1 MGMAKEPH
9 WATEELKVVDRH
21 LHDLG
26 RGRHAG
32 RVALRACQASM
43 SVMKCVS
50 GRTLATALVV
60 WVGVALA
67 EVDGL
72 AFLGHNEVNRNHE
85 MDAEIVGDRAFI
97 ACGFSQGL
105 ESYDISNP
113 ASPTRT
119 WLSNG
124 PNSWRCHAYGDTWL
138 FNFCRR
144 EGVVLFDI
152 SGSGDPVRLGTY
164 DPPGSREALEGGALV
179 GSTLYSAAH
188 QNGIYAIDY
197 ANPLSPQ
204 KVGALSLSPSQAW
217 NVEAK
222 DSFLFVA
229 NGREGFAVAGL
240 AGGMHVTARLEL
252 PGTATD
258 IVLDGSVAVLALGV
272 AGLATV
278 DITDPHNPVLLDTVG
293 TDGCVWGIG
302 NTGHLVVAGS
312 WRVMELFDV
321 SDPANIA
328 RVGWDNTYV
337 WAHGADIR
345 DDSLIVVADW
355 QGMSCYRVGSD
366 AGADIDIMPEVVDF
380 GSVNGQ
386 RETLV
391 VVRNTGAG
399 ALSVTSVSAPSG
411 ITANPNAFSVP
422 AGDSQL
428 VTVTAT
434 GPGAVHTQLTF
445 NCDDPDE
452 SARTIEVYKN
462 YTAFPQ
468 YGSIAPDFNLFGTDG
483 QQHSLSGERGK
494 VVYLDFG
501 ASW

>member
-1 MGMAKEPH
+1 VSRLALAAVLVF
-9 WATEELKVVDRH
+9 WAGV
-21 LHDLG
+21 
-26 RGRHAG
+26 
-32 RVALRACQASM
+32 
-43 SVMKCVS
+43 
-50 GRTLATALVV
+50 TLAD
-60 WVGVALA
+60 
-67 EVDGL
+67 VDGL
-72 AFLGHNEVNRNHE
+72 TFLGHNEVNRNHE

-124 PNSWRCHAYGDTWL
+124 PNSWRCRAYGDTWL
-138 FNFCRR
+138 FDFCRR

-164 DPPGSREALEGGALV
+164 DPPGNREALEGGALV
-179 GSTLYSAAH
+179 GSMLYCAAH
-188 QNGIYAIDY
+188 QNGIYAIDFS
-197 ANPLSPQ
+197 NPASPQ

-229 NGREGFAVAGL
+229 NGREGLAVVGL

-258 IVLDGSVAVLALGV
+258 IVLDGNVAVLALGV
-272 AGLATV
+272 AGLATI
-278 DITDPHNPVLLDTVG
+278 DISDPHNPVVLDTFG

-302 NTGHLVVAGS
+302 NAGHLVVAGS

-321 SDPANIA
+321 SNPASIT

-345 DDSLIVVADW
+345 DDSLIVVGDW
-355 QGMSCYRVGSD
+355 QGMSCYRVGND
-366 AGADIDIMPEVVDF
+366 AGADIDIVPEILDF
-380 GSVNGQ
+380 GSVSAQ
-386 RETLV
+386 RDTV
-391 VVRNTGAG
+391 IVVRNTGAG
-399 ALSVTSVSAPSG
+399 ALNVTSVNAPSG
-411 ITANPNAFSVP
+411 ISVDPSVFSVP

-434 GPGAVHTQLTF
+434 GSGAVHTQMTF

-452 SARTIEVYKN
+452 SARTIEVCKN
-462 YTAFPQ
+462 NTAFPQ
-468 YGSIAPDFNLFGTDG
+468 YGSAAPDFNLFGTDG
-483 QQHSLSGERGK
+483 LWHALSGEHGK

>member
-1 MGMAKEPH
+1 
-9 WATEELKVVDRH
+9 
-21 LHDLG
+21 
-26 RGRHAG
+26 
-32 RVALRACQASM
+32 M
-43 SVMKCVS
+43 STMKCVS
-50 GRTLATALVV
+50 RLALAAVLAL
-60 WVGVALA
+60 WAGVALA
-67 EVDGL
+67 DVDGL
-72 AFLGHNEVNRNHE
+72 TFLGHNEVNRNHE

-124 PNSWRCHAYGDTWL
+124 PNSWRCRAYGDTWL
-138 FNFCRR
+138 FDFGRR

-164 DPPGSREALEGGALV
+164 DPPGNREALEGGALV
-179 GSTLYSAAH
+179 GSMLYCAAH
-188 QNGIYAIDY
+188 QNGIHAIDFS
-197 ANPLSPQ
+197 NPASPQ

-229 NGREGFAVAGL
+229 NGREGLAVAGL

-258 IVLDGSVAVLALGV
+258 IVLDGNVAVLALGV
-272 AGLATV
+272 AGLATI
-278 DITDPHNPVLLDTVG
+278 DISDPHNPVVLDSIDTY
-293 TDGCVWGIG
+293 GCVWGIG
-302 NTGHLVVAGS
+302 NAGHLVVAGS

-321 SDPANIA
+321 SNPASIT

-345 DDSLIVVADW
+345 DDSLIVVGDW
-355 QGMSCYRVGSD
+355 QGMSCYRVGND
-366 AGADIDIMPEVVDF
+366 AGADIDVVPEILDF
-380 GSVNGQ
+380 GNVSVQ
-386 RETLV
+386 RDTTV

-399 ALSVTSVSAPSG
+399 VLNVASISAPSG
-411 ITANPNAFSVP
+411 ITANPNVFSVP

-428 VTVTAT
+428 VTVTAA
-434 GPGAVHTQLTF
+434 GSGAVHTQMTF

-452 SARTIEVYKN
+452 SARTIEVCKN
-462 YTAFPQ
+462 NTAFPQ
-468 YGSIAPDFNLFGTDG
+468 YGSAAPDFNLFGTDG
-483 QQHSLSGERGK
+483 LWHALSAERGK

>member
-1 MGMAKEPH
+1 
-9 WATEELKVVDRH
+9 
-21 LHDLG
+21 
-26 RGRHAG
+26 
-32 RVALRACQASM
+32 
-43 SVMKCVS
+43 MKCVRRFVS
-50 GRTLATALVV
+50 ASVLVL
-60 WVGVALA
+60 WAGVALA
-67 EVDGL
+67 DVDGL
-72 AFLGHNEVNRNHE
+72 GFVGHNEVNRNHE
-85 MDAEIVGDRAFI
+85 MDAEIVGNRAFI
-97 ACGFSQGL
+97 ANGFNQGL

-124 PNSWRCHAYGDTWL
+124 PNSWRCRAYGDTWL
-138 FNFCRR
+138 FDFCRR
-144 EGVVLFDI
+144 EGVVLFDV

-164 DPPGSREALEGGALV
+164 DPAGNREALDGGALV
-179 GSTLYSAAH
+179 GSMLYCAAH

-197 ANPLSPQ
+197 TNPLSPQ

-229 NGREGFAVAGL
+229 NGREGLAVAGL

-258 IVLDGSVAVLALGV
+258 IALDSNVAVLALGV
-272 AGLATV
+272 AGLATI
-278 DITDPHNPVLLDTVG
+278 DITDPHNPVLLDTIG

-302 NTGHLVVAGS
+302 NAGYLVVAGS

-321 SDPANIA
+321 SNPASIA
-328 RVGWDNTYV
+328 RVGWDNTDV
-337 WAHGADIR
+337 WALGADIR

-355 QGMSCYRVGSD
+355 QGMSCYRVGND
-366 AGADIDIMPEVVDF
+366 AGADIDVVPEIVDF
-380 GSVNGQ
+380 GGASGQ
-386 RETLV
+386 RDTTV

-399 ALSVTSVSAPSG
+399 SLNVTSISTPSG
-411 ITANPNAFSVP
+411 IAANPNVFSVP

-434 GPGAVHTQLTF
+434 GSDAVHTQMTF

-452 SARTIEVYKN
+452 SARTVEVCKN
-462 YTAFPQ
+462 NTAFPQ
-468 YGSIAPDFNLFGTDG
+468 YESVAPDFNLFGTDG
-483 QQHSLSGERGK
+483 ITHALSAERGK
-494 VVYLDFG
+494 VVYLEFG

>member
-1 MGMAKEPH
+1 M
-9 WATEELKVVDRH
+9 TT
-21 LHDLG
+21 
-26 RGRHAG
+26 
-32 RVALRACQASM
+32 
-43 SVMKCVS
+43 MKCVS
-50 GRTLATALVV
+50 RLALAAVLVL
-60 WVGVALA
+60 WAGVALA
-67 EVDGL
+67 DVDGL
-72 AFLGHNEVNRNHE
+72 TFLGHNDVNRNHE

-124 PNSWRCHAYGDTWL
+124 PNSWRCRAYGDTWL
-138 FNFCRR
+138 FDFCRR

-152 SGSGDPVRLGTY
+152 SDSGDPVRLGRY
-164 DPPGSREALEGGALV
+164 DPAGNREALEGGALV
-179 GSTLYSAAH
+179 GSMLYCAAH
-188 QNGIYAIDY
+188 QNGIYAIDFS
-197 ANPLSPQ
+197 NPASPQ

-229 NGREGFAVAGL
+229 NGREGLAVAGL
-240 AGGMHVTARLEL
+240 AGGLHEVARLEL
-252 PGTATD
+252 PGTTND
-258 IVLDGSVAVLALGV
+258 IVLDGNVAVLALGV
-272 AGLATV
+272 AGLATI
-278 DITDPHNPVLLDTVG
+278 DISDPHNPVVLDSIG
-293 TDGCVWGIG
+293 TYGCVWGIG

-321 SDPANIA
+321 SNPASIT

-355 QGMSCYRVGSD
+355 QGMSCYRAGND
-366 AGADIDIMPEVVDF
+366 AGADIDVVPEILDF
-380 GSVNGQ
+380 GSVSAQ
-386 RETLV
+386 RDTV
-391 VVRNTGAG
+391 IVVRNTGAG
-399 ALSVTSVSAPSG
+399 ALNVTSVNAPSG
-411 ITANPNAFSVP
+411 ISVNPSVFSVP

-434 GPGAVHTQLTF
+434 GSGAVHTQMTF
-445 NCDDPDE
+445 NCNDPDE
-452 SARTIEVYKN
+452 SARTIEVCKSN
-462 YTAFPQ
+462 AGFPQ
-468 YGSIAPDFNLFGTDG
+468 YGSVAPDFNLFGTDG
-483 QQHSLSGERGK
+483 LWHALSAERGK